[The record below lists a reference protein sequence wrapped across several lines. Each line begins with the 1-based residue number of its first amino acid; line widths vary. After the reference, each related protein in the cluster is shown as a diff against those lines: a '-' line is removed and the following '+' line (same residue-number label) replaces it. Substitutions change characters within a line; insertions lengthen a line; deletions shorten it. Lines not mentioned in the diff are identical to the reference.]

1 MKILIALLF
10 ATSLAWGQSVSP
22 ATTNNVQMAEH
33 PQHATQH
40 SLGTEQSLL
49 PSNSVTSATGVLPL
63 SDFPATPQPYV
74 SLGQIAK
81 EYREGHAVQR
91 PLIRVIP

>member
-1 MKILIALLF
+1 MRILIALLF
-10 ATSLAWGQSVSP
+10 ATSLAWGQSVAP
-22 ATTNNVQMAEH
+22 ATQNAIQMNGN
-33 PQHATQH
+33 PQHASQH

-49 PSNSVTSATGVLPL
+49 PSNSVTSAAGVLPL
-63 SDFPATPQPYV
+63 SDFSATPEPYV
-74 SLGQIAK
+74 SLGQVAK